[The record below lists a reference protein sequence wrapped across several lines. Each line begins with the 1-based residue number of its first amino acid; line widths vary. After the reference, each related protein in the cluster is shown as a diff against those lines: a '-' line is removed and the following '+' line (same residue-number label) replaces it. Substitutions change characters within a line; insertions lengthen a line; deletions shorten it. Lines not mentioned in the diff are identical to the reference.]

1 MVSSAAYKKEPST
14 RKNFYSELQSIKQMK
29 KKLNQNVWKVFK
41 CFVTNINIHMLK
53 ALLKTFKL

>member
-41 CFVTNINIHMLK
+41 CFVIESET
-53 ALLKTFKL
+53 